1 MMKTKFIAVLLWLIG
16 YIAFGLVSYEVYYTQ
31 IQKTH
36 IMYRVFFVLVNILI
50 QSYWL
55 VGLKR
60 IFIPKFKK

>member
-31 IQKTH
+31 IQKAH